1 MVEFLLCIMSPFEA
15 KRNWKVERS
24 GHMVV
29 SFLPTPFVKERLCP
43 LIVEPST
50 GTSVFKACKALQG
63 SRWAQEGP
71 VFLGISKP
79 HPSLCVPTK
88 PCMGKLAEVWMFHLG
103 PSH

>member
-15 KRNWKVERS
+15 ELNWKVERS

-29 SFLPTPFVKERLCP
+29 SFLPTPFVKGRLCP

-71 VFLGISKP
+71 VFLEFRNRTHLCVSP
-79 HPSLCVPTK
+79 PSL
-88 PCMGKLAEVWMFHLG
+88 AWA
-103 PSH
+103 S